1 MAYVVDYFLLSSF
14 IGLLAVFIWR
24 WVVDSPFTSVSYIN
38 MSYQDDSDYNFVAF
52 SSLLPKIIY
61 QKEWQK
67 KIVLHR
73 AFTVWESVVD
83 PKMLPYTRPLVIHG
97 RTLWIEVSDS
107 IRMQQLNFM
116 KYDLLQKINDK
127 IKPQYLEDIRYRQ
140 NALVS
145 SAKEEPALPQK
156 ISVDP
161 VKKREFDHLLGG
173 VHDGECR
180 NALEKLWMAF
190 ATHTKLK

>member
-1 MAYVVDYFLLSSF
+1 
-14 IGLLAVFIWR
+14 
-24 WVVDSPFTSVSYIN
+24 
-38 MSYQDDSDYNFVAF
+38 MSYQNDSDYNFVAF

-67 KIVLHR
+67 KIILHR

-107 IRMQQLNFM
+107 IRMQQLNYL
-116 KYDLLQKINDK
+116 KYDLLQKINEK

-140 NALVS
+140 NVLVS
-145 SAKEEPALPQK
+145 PSKELPVLSEK
-156 ISVDP
+156 IPVDP
-161 VKKREFDHLLGG
+161 VKKREFNHLLGS

-180 NALEKLWMAF
+180 DALEKLWTAF
-190 ATHTKLK
+190 ATHRKYKKS

>member
-1 MAYVVDYFLLSSF
+1 
-14 IGLLAVFIWR
+14 
-24 WVVDSPFTSVSYIN
+24 
-38 MSYQDDSDYNFVAF
+38 MSYQKDSDYNFVAF

-73 AFTVWESVVD
+73 AFIIWEKVVD
-83 PKMLPYTRPLVIHG
+83 PQMLPYTRPLVIHG

-140 NALVS
+140 NVLAS
-145 SAKEEPALPQK
+145 RPEEAPTSPEK
-156 ISVDP
+156 IPVDP
-161 VKKREFDHLLGG
+161 VKKREFSHLLGS

-190 ATHTKLK
+190 ATHTKSK